1 MAKTAINPTREQNY
15 PLWYQEVIKAA
26 DMAESSSVRGC
37 MVIKPWGYA
46 IWENIRKAL
55 DKEFKRTGHK
65 NAYFPLFIPK
75 SYLEKEA
82 EHVEGFAKE
91 CAVVTHSRLE
101 KVEGQE
107 GLVPAGKLTQELVVR
122 PTSETIIGE
131 SFSKWVNSYKDLPL
145 LINQWANVVRWELR
159 PRLFLR
165 TAEFLWQEGHTV
177 HSTADEA
184 VQETLMILDIYADFC
199 KEILAMPVLKGKKT
213 ESEKFPGAADTYCVE
228 AMMQDKKALQAGT
241 SHFLGQNFAK
251 SSEIKFQNKDGEMEY
266 AWTTSWGVSTRLIGG
281 LIMAHSDDDGLIL
294 PPRVAPAQIV
304 LLPIYKNPEDAKKVL
319 SYLEELKKDLENISY
334 HGENLVV
341 ILDDSD
347 ATSSARSWDWIKKG
361 VPVRVEVGLRDLEK
375 DSLFVGRRD
384 KAHKGKE
391 SILREDFLSQ
401 IVSTL
406 DSIHH
411 NIYNKAKSFL
421 DDNIKKIDTKDEF
434 YEIFKSKNK
443 QLFALSHWCGC
454 AECEEAVKQDLKAT
468 IRCIPFSSESE
479 EGKCIYCG
487 KPSKK
492 RVIFAKSY

>member
-101 KVEGQE
+101 QVEGQE

-177 HSTADEA
+177 HSTADESR
-184 VQETLMILDIYADFC
+184 
-199 KEILAMPVLKGKKT
+199 G
-213 ESEKFPGAADTYCVE
+213 
-228 AMMQDKKALQAGT
+228 
-241 SHFLGQNFAK
+241 
-251 SSEIKFQNKDGEMEY
+251 
-266 AWTTSWGVSTRLIGG
+266 
-281 LIMAHSDDDGLIL
+281 
-294 PPRVAPAQIV
+294 
-304 LLPIYKNPEDAKKVL
+304 
-319 SYLEELKKDLENISY
+319 
-334 HGENLVV
+334 
-341 ILDDSD
+341 
-347 ATSSARSWDWIKKG
+347 
-361 VPVRVEVGLRDLEK
+361 
-375 DSLFVGRRD
+375 
-384 KAHKGKE
+384 
-391 SILREDFLSQ
+391 
-401 IVSTL
+401 
-406 DSIHH
+406 
-411 NIYNKAKSFL
+411 
-421 DDNIKKIDTKDEF
+421 
-434 YEIFKSKNK
+434 
-443 QLFALSHWCGC
+443 
-454 AECEEAVKQDLKAT
+454 
-468 IRCIPFSSESE
+468 
-479 EGKCIYCG
+479 
-487 KPSKK
+487 
-492 RVIFAKSY
+492 